1 MELIRRFDCTLANVM
16 QLLSEDSNLRLE
28 SVARNFHAVGDTYIV
43 GSSDLGNEPD
53 RGLIGDGLR
62 K

>member
-1 MELIRRFDCTLANVM
+1 M
-16 QLLSEDSNLRLE
+16 QLLSEDSNLRPE

-43 GSSDLGNEPD
+43 RSGYLENEPE